1 MNMTNNKKMQLTLGQ
16 QFWRIVSLL
25 FLVAGLTLAIL
36 GFLRDFLPLSY
47 DQNWIR
53 IAESAMNEFLST
65 NFSWQIWGSLL
76 MITGALIFALL
87 MQRLAS
93 EEEKQLEKLQRRAQ
107 RLQDAKIAE

>member
-1 MNMTNNKKMQLTLGQ
+1 MINTKKARLTLSQ
-16 QFWRIVSLL
+16 QIWGGLSILLLVS
-25 FLVAGLTLAIL
+25 GLTLAIL
-36 GFLRDFLPLSY
+36 GFLRDLVNLPY

-53 IAESAMNEFLST
+53 IAENAMNEFLST

-76 MITGALIFALL
+76 MIVGAVIFATL

-93 EEEKQLEKLQRRAQ
+93 EQEKQLEKSQRRAQ